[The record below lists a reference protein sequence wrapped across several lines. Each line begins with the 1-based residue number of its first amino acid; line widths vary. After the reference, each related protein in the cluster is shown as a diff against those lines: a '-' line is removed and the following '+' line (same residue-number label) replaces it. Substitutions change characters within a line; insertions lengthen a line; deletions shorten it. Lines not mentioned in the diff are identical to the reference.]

1 MVLLDWPPPDHLGIG
16 RKSRQFL
23 PAQASCGD
31 PGTGANI
38 VLFPSRLAQNGYML
52 SAKHRRRK
60 MSTNDTAINI
70 IDGLKGQHAQLR
82 RLLAQRMWINEA
94 SKATLAELENQI
106 AQIKT
111 VLLELEKDIQDQLKR
126 AQ

>member
-1 MVLLDWPPPDHLGIG
+1 MI
-16 RKSRQFL
+16 
-23 PAQASCGD
+23 
-31 PGTGANI
+31 ANI
-38 VLFPSRLAQNGYML
+38 ASNDALILSHRANPAGLNFRERHVCLAQIM
-52 SAKHRRRK
+52 A
-60 MSTNDTAINI
+60 TNDTAINI

-111 VLLELEKDIQDQLKR
+111 VLLELEKEIQDQLKR

>member
-1 MVLLDWPPPDHLGIG
+1 MI
-16 RKSRQFL
+16 
-23 PAQASCGD
+23 
-31 PGTGANI
+31 ANI
-38 VLFPSRLAQNGYML
+38 ASNDALILSHRANPAGLNFRERHVCLAQIM
-52 SAKHRRRK
+52 A
-60 MSTNDTAINI
+60 TNDTAINI

-111 VLLELEKDIQDQLKR
+111 VLLEREKEIQD
-126 AQ
+126 

>member
-1 MVLLDWPPPDHLGIG
+1 MI
-16 RKSRQFL
+16 
-23 PAQASCGD
+23 
-31 PGTGANI
+31 ANI
-38 VLFPSRLAQNGYML
+38 ASDDALILSHRANPAGLNFRERHVCLAQIM
-52 SAKHRRRK
+52 A
-60 MSTNDTAINI
+60 TNDTAINI

-111 VLLELEKDIQDQLKR
+111 VLLELEKEIQDQLKR
-126 AQ
+126 VQ

>member
-1 MVLLDWPPPDHLGIG
+1 MI
-16 RKSRQFL
+16 
-23 PAQASCGD
+23 
-31 PGTGANI
+31 ANI
-38 VLFPSRLAQNGYML
+38 ASNDALILSHRANPAGLNFRERHVCLAQIM
-52 SAKHRRRK
+52 A
-60 MSTNDTAINI
+60 TNDTAINI

-111 VLLELEKDIQDQLKR
+111 VLLELEKEIQDQLKR
-126 AQ
+126 VQ

>member
-1 MVLLDWPPPDHLGIG
+1 M
-16 RKSRQFL
+16 
-23 PAQASCGD
+23 A
-31 PGTGANI
+31 
-38 VLFPSRLAQNGYML
+38 
-52 SAKHRRRK
+52 
-60 MSTNDTAINI
+60 TNETAINI

-82 RLLAQRMWINEA
+82 RLLAQRMWIKEA

-111 VLLELEKDIQDQLKR
+111 VLLELEKEIQDQLKR

>member
-1 MVLLDWPPPDHLGIG
+1 M
-16 RKSRQFL
+16 
-23 PAQASCGD
+23 A
-31 PGTGANI
+31 
-38 VLFPSRLAQNGYML
+38 
-52 SAKHRRRK
+52 
-60 MSTNDTAINI
+60 TNDTTINI

-111 VLLELEKDIQDQLKR
+111 VLLELEKEIQDQLKR

>member
-1 MVLLDWPPPDHLGIG
+1 
-16 RKSRQFL
+16 
-23 PAQASCGD
+23 
-31 PGTGANI
+31 
-38 VLFPSRLAQNGYML
+38 ML
-52 SAKHRRRK
+52 SAKHK
-60 MSTNDTAINI
+60 VQEMSADDTAINI

-111 VLLELEKDIQDQLKR
+111 VLLELEEDIQDQLKR
-126 AQ
+126 VQ